1 MQIAQQR
8 STHTETLADYVL
20 LIVNLVP
27 GLVAESEVTWD
38 ERGRPGAREEGAARQ
53 CTVGASRQTDLDR
66 RVSA

>member
-38 ERGRPGAREEGAARQ
+38 ER
-53 CTVGASRQTDLDR
+53 VL
-66 RVSA
+66 RVPEYLFGSFGTAEKSSF